1 MAKLTMTVFDI
12 VQQYMMSADRERQI
26 EILADLNLCS
36 QDDIRG
42 VLAEAGCM
50 LPEKKKRGRKKKT
63 PAEEEPPQG
72 GPGTAEEAQEKKGM
86 PPEMGEPDSDRVERE
101 AEREPAPE
109 TATPGTAYVDA
120 GGICAMLAELND
132 ADALNGMQVLAD
144 GKRVRCATITGWWD
158 PKERRTSWA
167 LELTV

>member
-26 EILADLNLCS
+26 EILADMNLCS
-36 QDDIRG
+36 QDDIRE

-86 PPEMGEPDSDRVERE
+86 PPEMGEPDSDR
-101 AEREPAPE
+101 AERAAERKPAPE
-109 TATPGTAYVDA
+109 KATPGTAYVNA
-120 GGICAMLAELND
+120 GGICAMVAELD
-132 ADALNGMQVLAD
+132 EGTLNKMQVLAD

>member
-26 EILADLNLCS
+26 EILADMNLCS
-36 QDDIRG
+36 QDDIRE

-72 GPGTAEEAQEKKGM
+72 GPGTVEEAQGKKGM
-86 PPEMGEPDSDRVERE
+86 PPEMGEPDSDRAERE
-101 AEREPAPE
+101 AEREPEPE
-109 TATPGTAYVDA
+109 KATPGTAYVDA

-132 ADALNGMQVLAD
+132 AGALNGMQVLAD